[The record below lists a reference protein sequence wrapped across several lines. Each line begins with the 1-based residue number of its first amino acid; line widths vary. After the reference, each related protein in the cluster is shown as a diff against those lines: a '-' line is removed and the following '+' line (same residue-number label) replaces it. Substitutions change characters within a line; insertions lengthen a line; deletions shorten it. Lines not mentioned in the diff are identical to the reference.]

1 MGQKASRGWGTRKQS
16 EFCYGCACS
25 HRSLAKASKRNP
37 ACIPWIH
44 ISPPQICMQAF
55 DASIQLAGMMGME
68 VNLTSGYLAPAV
80 IPLMV
85 YMVRPTGTALLL
97 CVALVAV
104 NNEGIVPPL
113 VAVNKGIVPPLVAV
127 YKRIVPPLVHGLH
140 GVWSSGKRLGRMPI
154 LLLRVRPSVVKAR
167 AFPCN
172 YRCLTKLV
180 REFKHRCRYKCIS
193 SPATSTLRPT

>member
-25 HRSLAKASKRNP
+25 HRSLAKASRRNP

-85 YMVRPTGTALLL
+85 YMVRPAGTALL
-97 CVALVAV
+97 CATLVAV
-104 NNEGIVPPL
+104 NMGSPL
-113 VAVNKGIVPPLVAV
+113 SCMVFMVFQAGALAA
-127 YKRIVPPLVHGLH
+127 Y
-140 GVWSSGKRLGRMPI
+140 RLSFP
-154 LLLRVRPSVVKAR
+154 VCPAKAR

-172 YRCLTKLV
+172 YRCLTQIV
-180 REFKHRCRYKCIS
+180 RAFKHRCRYKCIS
-193 SPATSTLRPT
+193 SPTTSTLRPT